1 MHTGGACRATV
12 RRTLGATVRTA
23 VVDARRTRSATVRRT
38 LGATV
43 RTAVVDARRTRSA
56 TVRGAF
62 RPTIGTAVVDAR
74 RTRSA
79 TVRGAFRPTIGTAVV
94 DARRAR
100 RTAVRGAFLLVRVL
114 VGTGHGS
121 SRASNGWGPDPV
133 PDPVVR
139 HGGATRGTAATS
151 LPLCAVSLDLRE
163 MTR

>member
-12 RRTLGATVRTA
+12 RRTLGATVGTA

-43 RTAVVDARRTRSA
+43 GTAVVDARRTRSA
-56 TVRGAF
+56 TVRRTLGATVGTAVVDARRTRRTSVRRAF

-74 RTRSA
+74 RTRRTS
-79 TVRGAFRPTIGTAVV
+79 VRR
-94 DARRAR
+94 
-100 RTAVRGAFLLVRVL
+100 AFLLVRVL

-151 LPLCAVSLDLRE
+151 LPLCALSLDLRR